1 MKNGIVR
8 AIAALAA
15 GAMLALCG
23 AGVASA
29 GTAETTEAP
38 AAQVA
43 ELRDALVKA
52 ADTGDVAAAQSGL
65 SELDPLL
72 ADIQNGQRYGT
83 QSRDLAGAA
92 RQEAT
97 EAAAE
102 VDQLAGE
109 QSQAEPAQQP
119 PVSEPLK
126 EFLKKLIDALEELL
140 NSLP

>member
-8 AIAALAA
+8 AIAALATA
-15 GAMLALCG
+15 AMLALCG

-29 GTAETTEAP
+29 GAAETSGTP

-43 ELRDALVKA
+43 ELRDALVTA
-52 ADTGDVAAAQSGL
+52 ADTGDVAAAQSAL

-72 ADIQNGQRYGT
+72 ADIQNEQRYGA
-83 QSRDLAGAA
+83 QSRDLAGVA
-92 RQEAT
+92 RQEAA
-97 EAAAE
+97 EAAAGVE
-102 VDQLAGE
+102 QLAGE

-119 PVSEPLK
+119 PVTEPLK
-126 EFLKKLIDALEELL
+126 EFLKKLIKALEELL